1 MIRIQSEHRVV
12 RRPRYELS
20 KSDKAL
26 MIGCA
31 IILALFIGFM
41 TGLVVGVDKGY
52 DKGINTVITD

>member
-26 MIGCA
+26 MIGGA

-41 TGLVVGVDKGY
+41 TGLVIGTDKGY
-52 DKGINTVITD
+52 EQGLKTTFKD